1 MTASKPTKAQ
11 LIPETGGP
19 ISVMFN
25 PSQLQYTKSVQWDP
39 QKSNGNDT
47 ARQQWTSGNP
57 AQLSFE
63 LFFDRYEE
71 NSSIRGDIERILTL
85 TVISGELH
93 RPPMVDFVWGDFAFH
108 GVFKQVQ
115 ITYTMFLTSGQ
126 PCRAKV
132 QCSMEEALD
141 EASAGRSSPAQS
153 PDHAKMRRLKRGE
166 TLHSIAATE
175 YDDPNE
181 WRRIADANGIDNPL
195 DLTPGAELLIP
206 PIITR

>member
-1 MTASKPTKAQ
+1 MSLTKAI
-11 LIPETGGP
+11 LKPESGGD
-19 ISVMFN
+19 ITVMFN
-25 PSQLQYTKSVQWDP
+25 PSQLQFSKTVQWDP

-63 LFFDRYEE
+63 LFFDRYEQ
-71 NSSIRGDIERILTL
+71 NATIKGDIDAILKL
-85 TVISGELH
+85 TEMSGEEH
-93 RPPMVDFVWGDFAFH
+93 RPPMVDFVWGDLRFH

-115 ITYTMFLTSGQ
+115 VTYTMFLSTGQ

-132 QCSMEEALD
+132 QCSMEEAL
-141 EASAGRSSPAQS
+141 EEGGGEKRQS

-206 PIITR
+206 PIINS